1 MYRERIHLTVTDMDG
16 WNEAIDAMGEINKVL
31 ARPGETF
38 DLEDVRKDEECTD
51 TVGVFNQLVAEI
63 DYVDLTAYE
72 AANKAFYAN
81 EEILKQ
87 LPRLNH
93 ASVQGKGY
101 TELLETT
108 GTI

>member
-1 MYRERIHLTVTDMDG
+1 MYRERIHLTVTDMEG
-16 WNEAIDAMGEINKVL
+16 WNEAIDAVNEI
-31 ARPGETF
+31 PGALKRIGQPTGTIW
-38 DLEDVRKDEECTD
+38 TD
-51 TVGVFNQLVAEI
+51 TVGVFNQLVVEI
-63 DYVDLTAYE
+63 DYVDLASYE

-108 GTI
+108 GAI

>member
-16 WNEAIDAMGEINKVL
+16 WNEAIDAMTEINKVMERL
-31 ARPGETF
+31 GQPTATIW
-38 DLEDVRKDEECTD
+38 TD

-63 DYVDLTAYE
+63 DHVDLASYE

-87 LPRLNH
+87 LPRINH
-93 ASVQGKGY
+93 ASVPGKGY

-108 GTI
+108 STI

>member
-16 WNEAIDAMGEINKVL
+16 WNEAIDAMAEINKVMERIGQPT
-31 ARPGETF
+31 ATIW
-38 DLEDVRKDEECTD
+38 TD

-63 DYVDLTAYE
+63 DYVDLASYE
-72 AANKAFYAN
+72 AANKAFYTN

-87 LPRLNH
+87 LPRINH

>member
-1 MYRERIHLTVTDMDG
+1 MYRERVHLTVTDMEG
-16 WNEAIDAMGEINKVL
+16 WNEALDAMKEINAVM
-31 ARPGETF
+31 ARLGHPTAT
-38 DLEDVRKDEECTD
+38 VWTD
-51 TVGVFNQLVAEI
+51 TVGVFNHLVCEI

-72 AANKAFYAN
+72 AANKAFYG
-81 EEILKQ
+81 EPEILKQ
-87 LPRLNH
+87 LPRINH